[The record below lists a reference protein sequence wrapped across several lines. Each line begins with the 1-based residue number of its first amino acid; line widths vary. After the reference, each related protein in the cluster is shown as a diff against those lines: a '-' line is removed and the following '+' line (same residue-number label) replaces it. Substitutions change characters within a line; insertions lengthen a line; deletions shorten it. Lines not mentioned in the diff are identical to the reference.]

1 MREDESFDPSSLCEE
16 VAFTQAAFYGD
27 WQRNLGRIVRRFLV
41 YKNDEIVSYFQI
53 VKFSLF
59 FGKSYLYVPYGPV
72 TKDSS
77 KDFFENLKL
86 ELELIAKVEKAVF
99 VRLDFTPFVS
109 GDVLTKFFYKAPLYT
124 YQSANFQ
131 PRVEWFLGLKKTE
144 NELLLG
150 MHEKTRYSIR
160 LAEKKG
166 IAVEIVTNNFE
177 KYFEIFY
184 KLMERTAER
193 NSFGLHQK
201 KYYKTI
207 FENLSRTS
215 SYLSVARYGEKIL
228 AIDLVIV
235 FGKTANYV
243 FGCSSNEE
251 RNRMPAYLAQWEAIC
266 YAKELNCDYYNFG
279 GISAENNIYK
289 GWEGLTIFKKKFGGK
304 EVRHSDFFDVVVNP
318 FLYHLYNF
326 RKRLKKMGL

>member
-1 MREDESFDPSSLCEE
+1 M
-16 VAFTQAAFYGD
+16 AF
-27 WQRNLGRIVRRFLV
+27 I
-41 YKNDEIVSYFQI
+41 K
-53 VKFSLF
+53 
-59 FGKSYLYVPYGPV
+59 
-72 TKDSS
+72 
-77 KDFFENLKL
+77 
-86 ELELIAKVEKAVF
+86 
-99 VRLDFTPFVS
+99 
-109 GDVLTKFFYKAPLYT
+109 
-124 YQSANFQ
+124 
-131 PRVEWFLGLKKTE
+131 
-144 NELLLG
+144 
-150 MHEKTRYSIR
+150 
-160 LAEKKG
+160 
-166 IAVEIVTNNFE
+166 
-177 KYFEIFY
+177 
-184 KLMERTAER
+184 
-193 NSFGLHQK
+193 K

-318 FLYHLYNF
+318 FLYHLYNL
-326 RKRLKKMGL
+326 RKRLKKWVYEKINSRKISVNLSLLCSTFRDLLLRFSITKNDCHWSNGYKRENLNG